1 VNCSDLGCWIEWEL
15 LGICHEHTKFIVRI
29 SGNSAA
35 NSATENAATRSSSAN
50 NGGVGTTSTPARSTY
65 DPPHLQNRPPVFDSL
80 VAYSGIVSCSDHLG
94 YSVW

>member
-1 VNCSDLGCWIEWEL
+1 MNCSDLGCWIEWEL

-50 NGGVGTTSTPARSTY
+50 NGGVGTT
-65 DPPHLQNRPPVFDSL
+65 
-80 VAYSGIVSCSDHLG
+80 
-94 YSVW
+94 